1 MLNID
6 LHSHSHFSDGV
17 LAPAEV
23 AARARANGVDV
34 WALTD
39 HDELSGI
46 AQAREAAEQLG
57 LRHVT
62 GVEISVTWGGQ
73 TVHIVGLQLDETRP
87 ELVQGLAQTRSGR
100 LQRAEEMARQLQE
113 AGIPDALSGA
123 MKYVDNPELISRTH
137 FARYMVEQGV
147 RDSIQQVFDAY
158 LSEGKP
164 GYVPHRWATLSDAM
178 GWIRAAGGVAVIAH
192 PARYKYSDLAFDA
205 FVDEFMQLGGTG
217 IEVIT
222 SGHTVE
228 EYAKYA
234 QVAKRFGL
242 CASRGSDFHSPSE
255 SRFDLGSLPPL
266 PESLKPIW
274 HDWEL

>member
-17 LAPAEV
+17 LAPADV

-39 HDELSGI
+39 HDEVSGI
-46 AQAREAAEQLG
+46 SQAREAAEKLG
-57 LRHVT
+57 LRHIT

-73 TVHIVGLQLDETRP
+73 TVHIVGLRVDETHP
-87 ELVQGLAQTRSGR
+87 GLVQGLAQTRSGR
-100 LQRAEEMARQLQE
+100 LHRAEEMAAQLQR
-113 AGIPDALSGA
+113 AGIPNALAGA
-123 MKYVDNPELISRTH
+123 LKYVDNPELISRTH

-147 RDSIQQVFDAY
+147 RPTLQEVFDAY

-164 GYVPHRWATLSDAM
+164 GYVPHRWASLPDAM

-192 PARYKYSDLAFDA
+192 PGRYQYSDLAFNA
-205 FVDEFMQLGGTG
+205 MVDEFIQLGGTG

-222 SGHTVE
+222 SGHTVDQ
-228 EYAKYA
+228 YAHYSR
-234 QVAKRFGL
+234 VATRFGL
-242 CASRGSDFHSPSE
+242 YASRGSDFHSPSE

-266 PESLKPIW
+266 PDNLKPIW
-274 HDWEL
+274 HDWDL